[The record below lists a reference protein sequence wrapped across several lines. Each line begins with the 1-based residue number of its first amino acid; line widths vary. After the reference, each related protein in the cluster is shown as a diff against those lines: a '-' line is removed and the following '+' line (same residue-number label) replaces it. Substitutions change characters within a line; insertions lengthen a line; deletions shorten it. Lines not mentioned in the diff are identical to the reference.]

1 MTTLLITV
9 FITFGLLFIVIAI
22 FFKVISTKIVL
33 GFFGVLFTGIA
44 MYSLGGSDGE
54 KLAYKESLKGNNP
67 YKMEIRYELQDSIY
81 IPKDTVFTKIE
92 K

>member
-1 MTTLLITV
+1 MALAITIAIVSILGVILLIGAIWTDD
-9 FITFGLLFIVIAI
+9 FFMKILLV
-22 FFKVISTKIVL
+22 
-33 GFFGVLFTGIA
+33 FFGVFLITIA
-44 MYSLGGSDGE
+44 MYALGLDNGR
-54 KLAYKESLKGNNP
+54 KESLKGNNP

>member
-1 MTTLLITV
+1 M
-9 FITFGLLFIVIAI
+9 GLV
-22 FFKVISTKIVL
+22 VEE
-33 GFFGVLFTGIA
+33 GV
-44 MYSLGGSDGE
+44 
-54 KLAYKESLKGNNP
+54 AYKESLRGNNP